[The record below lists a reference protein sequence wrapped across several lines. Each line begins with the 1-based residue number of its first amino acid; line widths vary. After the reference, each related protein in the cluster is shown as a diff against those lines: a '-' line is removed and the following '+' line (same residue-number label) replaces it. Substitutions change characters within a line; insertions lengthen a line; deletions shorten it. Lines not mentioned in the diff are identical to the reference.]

1 MSEQWSHGADGV
13 AQMEEPA
20 VSSPVFLRQAREA
33 AGLHIAALAAALK
46 VPVKKLEAL
55 EAGRYDELPDMTFA
69 RALASSASRHLKIDP
84 AIVLSQIPLG
94 HAPQLG
100 TPSPAINAP
109 FKTPNDAQVGGPLRW
124 LLRPAV
130 LAALVLLLATLV
142 LAFLPE
148 LDTRLLTSG
157 GPGIEAPTTGGESAG
172 AAATGE
178 PVTDGNV
185 VAPAAVDTPRAPSG
199 APEVPPPAGA
209 SLPQVPAAEPSSAA
223 TDPEPAVGSSASAT
237 PSTAPT
243 PGSLLSIAATGE
255 SWLQVVNGSGKV
267 VVQRMLKAGD
277 VMDFSAAPPYSVV
290 LGRADAAQVT
300 VRGRPFDVTP
310 YARNSVARFEVK

>member
-1 MSEQWSHGADGV
+1 MSEQWSQGPDAM

-20 VSSPVFLRQAREA
+20 ESPPVFLREAREA

-100 TPSPAINAP
+100 TPHPAINAP

-124 LLRPAV
+124 LFRPAV
-130 LAALVLLLATLV
+130 LAAVVLLLATLV

-148 LDTRLLTSG
+148 FDAGRWTSVG
-157 GPGIEAPTTGGESAG
+157 SGSEAPPTVSETVSPAESGTPASEG
-172 AAATGE
+172 SI
-178 PVTDGNV
+178 
-185 VAPAAVDTPRAPSG
+185 VAPAASDASPVSSG
-199 APEVPPPAGA
+199 ASEAPPASEPLSQEAPVPGSSNAA
-209 SLPQVPAAEPSSAA
+209 S
-223 TDPEPAVGSSASAT
+223 DPESVAAPSASAV
-237 PSTAPT
+237 PSTAS
-243 PGSLLSIAATGE
+243 GSLLSIAATGE

>member
-1 MSEQWSHGADGV
+1 MSEQWSHGHDAV

-20 VSSPVFLRQAREA
+20 VNPPVFLREAREA

-100 TPSPAINAP
+100 TPHPAINAP
-109 FKTPNDAQVGGPLRW
+109 FKTPNDAQAGGPLRW
-124 LLRPAV
+124 LFRPAV
-130 LAALVLLLATLV
+130 LAAVVLLLATLV

-172 AAATGE
+172 ATATGE
-178 PVTDGNV
+178 PVIDGN
-185 VAPAAVDTPRAPSG
+185 VAPAAVDPPQTSSG
-199 APEVPPPAGA
+199 APEVQPPAGA
-209 SLPQVPAAEPSSAA
+209 SSPQVPAAEPSGVA
-223 TDPEPAVGSSASAT
+223 TGPEPVVGSSAPAT
-237 PSTAPT
+237 SSTAPAS
-243 PGSLLSIAATGE
+243 GSLLSITATGE

-290 LGRADAAQVT
+290 LGRADATQVT

>member
-1 MSEQWSHGADGV
+1 MSEQWSHGADAM
-13 AQMEEPA
+13 AQMDEPA
-20 VSSPVFLRQAREA
+20 VNPPVFLREAREA

-109 FKTPNDAQVGGPLRW
+109 FKTPNDAQTGGPLRW
-124 LLRPAV
+124 LFRPAV

-157 GPGIEAPTTGGESAG
+157 GPGIEAPTPGGESAG

-185 VAPAAVDTPRAPSG
+185 VAPAAVDTPQASSG
-199 APEVPPPAGA
+199 APEVPPPGA
-209 SLPQVPAAEPSSAA
+209 SLPQVPAAEASDAA
-223 TDPEPAVGSSASAT
+223 TGSEPVVGSSVPAT

>member
-1 MSEQWSHGADGV
+1 M
-13 AQMEEPA
+13 AQMDESAESP
-20 VSSPVFLRQAREA
+20 PVFLRQAREA

-100 TPSPAINAP
+100 APHPAINAP
-109 FKTPNDAQVGGPLRW
+109 FKTPNDAQSGSPLRW

-130 LAALVLLLATLV
+130 LAAVVLLLATLV
-142 LAFLPE
+142 LAFLPAF
-148 LDTRLLTSG
+148 DAGLLISG
-157 GPGIEAPTTGGESAG
+157 GTGSEAPPTVSETVSPAESG
-172 AAATGE
+172 TPATEGSAVE
-178 PVTDGNV
+178 PVAP
-185 VAPAAVDTPRAPSG
+185 VASDASPA
-199 APEVPPPAGA
+199 
-209 SLPQVPAAEPSSAA
+209 SSAA
-223 TDPEPAVGSSASAT
+223 PGTPPDSQPLSQETPVAGSSNAASAPESVAVPSASAVPLT
-237 PSTAPT
+237 TS
-243 PGSLLSIAATGE
+243 GSLLSIAATGE